1 MKYYTQPPE
10 EALRA
15 LSSTADG
22 LSSAEAAGRL
32 AQHGPNKLAE
42 GKKTPVWRRLL
53 GQLADPMIIIL
64 LCAAAVSAVTA
75 ALSGESFAD
84 VIIILAVVCLNA
96 VLGVYQESKAEKAIE
111 ALQQM
116 TAATSK
122 VLRGGRQVTLK
133 SEQLVPG
140 DVVVLE
146 AGDAVPADARV
157 PIYDSVVLQPT

>member
-1 MKYYTQPPE
+1 
-10 EALRA
+10 
-15 LSSTADG
+15 
-22 LSSAEAAGRL
+22 
-32 AQHGPNKLAE
+32 
-42 GKKTPVWRRLL
+42 
-53 GQLADPMIIIL
+53 MIIIL

-96 VLGVYQESKAEKAIE
+96 VLGVYQENKAEKAIE

-157 PIYDSVVLQPT
+157 LESASLKVEEAALTGESVPVEKHAGCPCRRARRKGRALGRPAPTWCIWALQWCTAAGRPW